1 MALVNTAS
9 VGANGNA
16 ATVLTVLKVVMVLS
30 VGVGAF
36 LLGPGDPAHF
46 LQSGSGGSCEG
57 VSASAMGGIAGF
69 GAAMLGALWA
79 YDGWNNVAPLCG
91 EAKDPQRT
99 LPRMFIYGM
108 LVVLVLYLLLNFAYF
123 WVLSPT
129 QIASVSP
136 TSSVAA
142 LAMSTFAGPVA
153 VTFIAAALMVSS
165 LSSLH
170 ASVLANSRVPFAMA
184 REGLFFR
191 SLGTL
196 SPRTRVPVRAV
207 LAQACWASV
216 LTLSG
221 TYDQLTD
228 SVVFAS
234 CGFYALAASAVIVL
248 RKREPDLHRPFRTWG
263 YPWLPGIFIVVSA
276 ALLVN
281 ALYATPRQAL
291 TGMAIILAGLPFYW
305 YWSRQLPAESK

>member
-1 MALVNTAS
+1 
-9 VGANGNA
+9 
-16 ATVLTVLKVVMVLS
+16 
-30 VGVGAF
+30 
-36 LLGPGDPAHF
+36 
-46 LQSGSGGSCEG
+46 
-57 VSASAMGGIAGF
+57 
-69 GAAMLGALWA
+69 
-79 YDGWNNVAPLCG
+79 
-91 EAKDPQRT
+91 
-99 LPRMFIYGM
+99 
-108 LVVLVLYLLLNFAYF
+108 
-123 WVLSPT
+123 
-129 QIASVSP
+129 
-136 TSSVAA
+136 
-142 LAMSTFAGPVA
+142 
-153 VTFIAAALMVSS
+153 
-165 LSSLH
+165 
-170 ASVLANSRVPFAMA
+170 MA

-263 YPWLPGIFIVVSA
+263 YPWLPGVFIVVSA